1 MGKDYQPW
9 LTIQS
14 VPSRGVSHPIYSHKT
29 QRVHH
34 LLSNLELYIFLIL
47 DWSSS
52 VQDIREQFPLNID
65 DTKEICL
72 EHDLRHLSILNFD
85 QVMSSAFLID
95 TNHKKRPQFV
105 IQIKPLKEGKIEKLE
120 IEYRYWKFKEIP
132 WNIVAKQNI
141 PISFW

>member
-9 LTIQS
+9 LTIQDVS
-14 VPSRGVSHPIYSHKT
+14 SRGVSHRIYSHKM

-34 LLSNLELYIFLIL
+34 LLSNLELYVFLIL

-72 EHDLRHLSILNFD
+72 EHGLRHPNIQGSE
-85 QVMSSAFLID
+85 QVMTSDFLID
-95 TNHKKRPQFV
+95 TNDKK
-105 IQIKPLKEGKIEKLE
+105 
-120 IEYRYWKFKEIP
+120 
-132 WNIVAKQNI
+132 
-141 PISFW
+141 